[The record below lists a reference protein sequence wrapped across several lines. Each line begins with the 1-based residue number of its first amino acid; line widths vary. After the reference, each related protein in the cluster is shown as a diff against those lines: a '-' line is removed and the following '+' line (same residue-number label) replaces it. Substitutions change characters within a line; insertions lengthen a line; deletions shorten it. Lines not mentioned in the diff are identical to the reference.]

1 MINYVEFAGE
11 KVYKL
16 RLGISSIV
24 ALEKDLGYSPLM
36 IFGTDGAQKVP
47 SISEMIMI
55 LHRSLEKYE
64 HGITREKAAEVFDE
78 WIENGHTLLEFVTII
93 IEVYKVSGIL
103 PQENVKETEEAK
115 N

>member
-1 MINYVEFAGE
+1 MINYVEFAGK

-24 ALEKDLGYSPLM
+24 ELEKDLGYSPLM
-36 IFGTDGAQKVP
+36 VFGTEGAQKIP
-47 SISEMIMI
+47 SIEEMIMI

-64 HGITREKAAEVFDE
+64 HGITKDKAADVFDE
-78 WIENGHTLLEFVTII
+78 WIENGHTLLEFVNVIV
-93 IEVYKVSGIL
+93 EVYRVSGIL
-103 PQENVKETEEAK
+103 PKEDAKETEEAK